1 MPEQLAR
8 RFGRGLTAGVVAAIL
23 AVGTGTSVAMYLQSE
38 QIAERQ
44 EMTLANRA
52 TRAVQSI
59 NTAVAASLG
68 GASAMVGE
76 DSAQVDEVRFDSFAS
91 GVVNTT
97 LLPVLADVQVVTA
110 DQRAAV
116 EGELGVGFSQVANG
130 KLVPS
135 AARAEYLVIRFV
147 YPRSASSVQLL
158 GFDILSEPN
167 RAAAAEAAA
176 TRGAVA
182 FSAPV
187 LSQPD
192 GQAGFFA
199 IAPLYR
205 PGVALGSPSK
215 QRGAPVGFV
224 ASLVPTAA
232 MLDAVRAQLPS
243 GARISIADTD
253 GILAATSTLP
263 SHGHSVTVTQANRT
277 WTISVEYHDADHSS
291 ALLSLVAAVLLAT
304 AVGVSLWR
312 NVRQTA
318 ALRRAALGVRR
329 LGELSERLA
338 VADSRDDVFEVVI
351 ATASDPVRSE
361 WVSVAVPS
369 ADGRTLSLVRPVEH
383 RVVEHGV
390 VEHGVVEHGAV
401 EHGVVEHGVVEESVS
416 VPSPVTDAWNTRA
429 GVFIAD
435 DAAFRGLYAGGL
447 QQRAARGV
455 ASSAALPLRRTD
467 GEMIGVVSWEW
478 KKPQRFGEG
487 ERSAMQATADLIQ
500 QSMERADQHEQRWA
514 SASALLAL
522 SQRLSVARTINQ
534 VAGAVIEAAP
544 AAATADHVGVGFIN
558 ESGTAFELFH
568 PAPEGAGAHGSTT
581 LPVNANGALMAVL
594 RRGQPIEFHD
604 RGQIERFPVLSDLIQ
619 FDMERLVC
627 MPLIDSNGQLRGVL
641 AFVFVAKAGRRPQP
655 DVGRLATIADVTAQ
669 TVERAM
675 LYVQEHELVVN
686 LQRQTLADLPRV
698 EGLDMAARYLPS
710 SATLGLGGDWYDVY
724 VLDEGR
730 IGAVVGDVSGH
741 GIDAIADM
749 TEFRTTISTLLRTD
763 HALGAVPAM
772 STRLLRHEHVDDLR
786 FATAGLMI
794 VDVAAGSLSYVRAG
808 HPPML
813 VRHADGEVELL
824 ERGGGAPI
832 GVTEEDI
839 DVQTVTV
846 GVGAVVVAYTDGL
859 VERREESID
868 VGLER
873 LRRALAECNAGTAD
887 TIADALVS
895 ECLGDRQTADD
906 TALLV
911 IVLQQA
917 SDATY

>member
-1 MPEQLAR
+1 MSR

-23 AVGTGTSVAMYLQSE
+23 VVGAGTSAALYLQ
-38 QIAERQ
+38 AERIADRQ
-44 EMTLANRA
+44 EGTLANRA

-68 GASAMVGE
+68 GASAMVDE
-76 DSAQVDEVRFDSFAS
+76 DTAQVDEVRFDSFAS

-116 EGELGVGFSQVANG
+116 EAELGARFTQAADG

-135 AARAEYLVIRFV
+135 DARDEYLVIRFV
-147 YPRSASSVQLL
+147 YPRSTTSVQLL
-158 GFDILSEPN
+158 GFDISSEPI

-176 TRGAVA
+176 SRGAVA

-224 ASLVPTAA
+224 ASLVPAAA
-232 MLDAVRAQLPS
+232 MLDTVRAQLPS
-243 GARISIADTD
+243 GARVSIADTD
-253 GILAATSTLP
+253 GILAATPAPP
-263 SHGHSVTVTQANRT
+263 SNGHHVTITQANRT

-291 ALLSLVAAVLLAT
+291 ALLSLVAALLLAA

-312 NVRQTA
+312 NMRQTA
-318 ALRRAALGVRR
+318 ELRRAALGVRR
-329 LGELSERLA
+329 LGELSEHLA
-338 VADSRDDVFEVVI
+338 VADSRDDVFKVVL
-351 ATASDPVRSE
+351 AAAADPVRSA

-369 ADGRTLSLVRPVEH
+369 PDGRTLSTVRTGEQ
-383 RVVEHGV
+383 GV
-390 VEHGVVEHGAV
+390 VD
-401 EHGVVEHGVVEESVS
+401 ESVS
-416 VPSPVTDAWNTRA
+416 APSPVTDAWNTRA

-435 DAAFRGLYAGGL
+435 DAAFRGLYERGL
-447 QQRAARGV
+447 QQRVARGV
-455 ASSAALPLRRTD
+455 ASSAALPLRRPD

-478 KKPQRFGEG
+478 KEPQRFGEG
-487 ERSAMQATADLIQ
+487 ERSAMQATADLVQ
-500 QSMERADQHEQRWA
+500 QSLERADQHEQRWA

-534 VAGAVIEAAP
+534 VAEAVIEAGP
-544 AAATADHVGVGFIN
+544 AAATADHVGVGFMN

-568 PAPEGAGAHGSTT
+568 PVPAPGRAGAHGSTT
-581 LPVNANGALMAVL
+581 LPVNANGALMSVL

-604 RGQIERFPVLSDLIQ
+604 RSQIERFPMLTELIR

-641 AFVFVAKAGRRPQP
+641 AFVFVAKAGRRPPP
-655 DVGRLATIADVTAQ
+655 DIGRLATIADVTAQ

-698 EGLDMAARYLPS
+698 DGLDMAARYLPS

-724 VLDEGR
+724 VLDGGR

-763 HALGAVPAM
+763 QALGAVPAM
-772 STRLLRHEHVDDLR
+772 STTLLRHEHVDDLR
-786 FATAGLMI
+786 IATAGLMI
-794 VDVAAGSLSYVRAG
+794 VDVAAGTVAYVRAG

-813 VRHADGEVELL
+813 VRHADGEVVLL

-846 GVGAVVVAYTDGL
+846 GAGAVVVAYTDGL
-859 VERREESID
+859 IERREESID

-873 LRRALAECNAGTAD
+873 LRRALAECTGVTAD
-887 TIADALVS
+887 AIADTLVT

-911 IVLQQA
+911 IVLQQVR
-917 SDATY
+917 DATTD